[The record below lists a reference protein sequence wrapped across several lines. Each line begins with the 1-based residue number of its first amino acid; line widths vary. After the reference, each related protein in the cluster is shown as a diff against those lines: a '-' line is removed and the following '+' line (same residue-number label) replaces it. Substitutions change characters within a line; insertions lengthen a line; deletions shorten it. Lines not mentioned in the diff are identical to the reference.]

1 MGLKTRLRSTWIEM
15 QATGRMLPYLPR
27 VLPGS
32 QWHIARIIAR
42 NAERYGNHTAL
53 RYLDES
59 YTWQEFEDQLARYAG
74 YLRRKGI
81 KQGDVVALMM
91 DNRPDF
97 LFIESAVCR
106 LGAISALINTNLTE
120 HGLVHAVNI
129 GKPKLVIAGSEHAEK
144 LREVV
149 SELCVKESEVVLQL
163 EHASDDA
170 HGFDSLNEAIKKAT
184 LVRDNARTKPDDGMC
199 YIYTSGTT
207 GLPKAAVVTHKR
219 FLLAAHLFGRSIHDA
234 APDDVIYATLPLY
247 HSNAQWAGF
256 GASVASAGTLA
267 LRRKFSATQFWDDV
281 RKYGATHFIYI
292 GELCRYLLNQP
303 PSSRDRDHQLRG
315 GTGNG
320 LRPDI
325 WEAFTNRFGV
335 PLMRE
340 FYGATEGNAPMFN
353 IEGRPGMVGRL
364 RPGQIIVK
372 CDLSSGEIERNAQGL
387 CDQIGPGGTGLLLGK
402 INAVTRFDGYVDNAA
417 TQKKVIQDVLK
428 RGDSYFN
435 SGDLLTLHE
444 DNWVAFADRV
454 GDTFRWKGENV
465 STNEVAEVLNGA
477 PGVLESNV
485 YGVQVAGTDGRAGMA
500 SLNTDGQFDLG
511 AFAEFVIEKLPG
523 YQRPY
528 FIRVQDDMRITG
540 TFKHQKV
547 DYRKEGYDPSKV
559 NGDAL
564 YYLDGER
571 YVPIDEALHQKLMSG
586 EVTPR

>member
-1 MGLKTRLRSTWIEM
+1 MGLKQRLRATWIELE
-15 QATGRMLPYLPR
+15 AAGRMLPHMHR

-32 QWHIARIIAR
+32 HWHIARIIAR
-42 NAERYGNHTAL
+42 NAEKYGNYTAL

-59 YTWQEFEDQLARYAG
+59 YTWQEFEDRLARYAG

-81 KQGDVVALMM
+81 RQGDVVALLM
-91 DNRPDF
+91 DNRPDYVF
-97 LFIESAVCR
+97 LESAICR
-106 LGAISALINTNLTE
+106 LGAISALINTNLIE
-120 HGLVHAVNI
+120 HALVHAINV
-129 GKPKLVIAGSEHAEK
+129 GEPKLVIAGSEHAEK

-149 SELCVKESEVVLQL
+149 SELCVKESEVILQQ
-163 EHASDDA
+163 EQESDDT
-170 HGFDSLNEAIKKAT
+170 HGFATLNADVKKAI
-184 LVRDNARTKPDDGMC
+184 LVRDNAKTKPDDGMC

-207 GLPKAAVVTHKR
+207 GLPKAAIVTHKR
-219 FLLAAHLFGRSIHDA
+219 FLLAAHLFGRAIHDA

-256 GASVASAGTLA
+256 GASVTSAGTLA
-267 LRRKFSATQFWDDV
+267 LRRKFSASQFWDDV
-281 RKYGATHFIYI
+281 RKFGATHFIYI

-303 PSSRDRDHQLRG
+303 ASSRDRDHQLRG

-325 WEAFTNRFGV
+325 WEEFTGRFGIPV
-335 PLMRE
+335 MRE

-364 RPGQIIVK
+364 RPGQLIVK
-372 CDLSSGEIERNAQGL
+372 CDLSSGEIVRNAQGL
-387 CDQIGPGGTGLLLGK
+387 CDPVGVGGTGLFLGK
-402 INAVTRFDGYVDNAA
+402 INAVTRFDGYVDNQA
-417 TQKKVIQDVLK
+417 TQKKVISNVLK
-428 RGDSYFN
+428 QGDTYFN

-465 STNEVAEVLNGA
+465 STNEVAEVLNAA

-485 YGVQVAGTDGRAGMA
+485 YGVQVVGTDGRAGMA
-500 SLNTDGQFDLG
+500 SLNTDSAFDLDD
-511 AFAEFVIEKLPG
+511 FAAFVISKLPG

-528 FIRVQDDMRITG
+528 FIRVQDGMRITG

-547 DYRKEGYDPSKV
+547 DYRKEGYDPTKV

-571 YVPIDEALHQKLMSG
+571 YVPIDTALHQKLMSG
-586 EVTPR
+586 EVSPR

>member
-1 MGLKTRLRSTWIEM
+1 MGLKQRLRSTWIELE
-15 QATGRMLPYLPR
+15 ATGRLLPHLHR

-32 QWHIARIIAR
+32 HWHIARIIAR
-42 NAERYGNHTAL
+42 NAERFGNHTAL
-53 RYLDES
+53 RYLEES
-59 YTWQEFEDQLARYAG
+59 YSWQEFEDRLARYAG

-97 LFIESAVCR
+97 LFIEAAVCR
-106 LGAISALINTNLTE
+106 LGAISALINTNLIE
-120 HGLVHAVNI
+120 HALVHAINI
-129 GKPKLVIAGSEHAEK
+129 GHPKLVIGGSEHALQ
-144 LREVV
+144 LRQVAG
-149 SELCVKESEVVLQL
+149 ELCVKESEVLVQL
-163 EHASDDA
+163 EHDDDDA
-170 HGFDSLNEAIKKAT
+170 QGFAT
-184 LVRDNARTKPDDGMC
+184 LNADLGKAIQVRDNAKTKPDDGMC

-207 GLPKAAVVTHKR
+207 GLPKAAIVTHKR

-256 GASVASAGTLA
+256 GASVTSAGTLA
-267 LRRKFSATQFWDDV
+267 LRRKFSASQFWDDV
-281 RKYGATHFIYI
+281 RKFGATHFIYI

-303 PSSRDRDHQLRG
+303 PNSRDRDHQLRG

-325 WEAFTNRFGV
+325 WEAFTSRFGV
-335 PLMRE
+335 PVMRE

-353 IEGRPGMVGRL
+353 IEGKPGMVGRL

-372 CDLSSGEIERNAQGL
+372 CDLSSGEVLRNAQGL
-387 CDQIGPGGTGLLLGK
+387 CEEVEVGGTGLFLGK
-402 INAVTRFDGYVDNAA
+402 INAVTRFDGYVDNQA
-417 TQKKVIQDVLK
+417 TQKKVITDVLK
-428 RGDSYFN
+428 HGDTYFN
-435 SGDLLTLHE
+435 SGDLLTLNE
-444 DNWVAFADRV
+444 DKWVAFADRV

-465 STNEVAEVLNGA
+465 STNEVAEVLNAA

-485 YGVQVAGTDGRAGMA
+485 YGVQVTGTDGRAGMA
-500 SLNTDGQFDLG
+500 SLNTDEQFDLG
-511 AFAEFVIEKLPG
+511 AFAAFVIDKLPG

-528 FIRVQDDMRITG
+528 FIRVQDGMRITG

-547 DYRKEGYDPSKV
+547 DYRKEGYDPTQV

-571 YVPIDEALHQKLMSG
+571 YVPIDAELHQKLVSG
-586 EVTPR
+586 EVSPR